1 MLNKTDSVKAF
12 NRLFRRFPI
21 VDMDTLFRILK
32 TRSRMSTFRRLK
44 EIGYYSSY
52 THTGRYY
59 TLADIPYFDDYGL
72 WFCQGI
78 GFSKSVTLKATIVAL
93 VNNASAGFTHDELN
107 NLLRIR
113 VHNTLLSLVRE
124 SLIRRER
131 IEKAFLYI
139 NAEPDQAAEQI
150 SRRREQLFA
159 TQKEPFIIPVTAVI
173 EVLIET
179 IHAGQVHIAP
189 SLIADRLSARGLPIT
204 IKQVEHVFTQ
214 YKINSEKK
222 TEELPSTHL
231 RP

>member
-1 MLNKTDSVKAF
+1 MLNKTDAVKAF

-59 TLADIPYFDDYGL
+59 TLADIPHFDDYGL

-78 GFSKSVTLKATIVAL
+78 GFSKSVTLQATIVEL

-139 NAEPDQAAEQI
+139 KSACDIFHFN
-150 SRRREQLFA
+150 
-159 TQKEPFIIPVTAVI
+159 
-173 EVLIET
+173 LI
-179 IHAGQVHIAP
+179 
-189 SLIADRLSARGLPIT
+189 
-204 IKQVEHVFTQ
+204 K
-214 YKINSEKK
+214 
-222 TEELPSTHL
+222 
-231 RP
+231 